1 MTDNE
6 RQKWKAVLSNPDN
19 QDILA
24 IFEDASRP
32 LHLNELAERL
42 VKKNETVMSS
52 DEYEYHLKRKQ
63 ITLYHN
69 SLPKLADFGFID
81 YDQEANVVTSRNDAM
96 TDIDWYEEDM
106 FAELIARFETDRQ
119 SDENS
124 IGILE
129 DRQAALEYGRQL
141 TDEAEEELFCMYVS
155 TDLLEEKCLCH
166 AKDAIDRGVEIYLG
180 SQNPTV
186 RDLTRKHLPGVTLWE
201 PQRGWLNTPSRYPKV
216 GRLVLVDRRKVMLAI
231 LDEPNSG
238 DKHPNETV
246 MVGKGEDNPLV
257 VLVRELLGPRLDHL
271 DYQSAD
277 FQKELHS

>member
-6 RQKWKAVLSNPDN
+6 RQKWKTVLSNPDN
-19 QDILA
+19 QDTLA
-24 IFEDASRP
+24 ILEDASRP

-42 VKKNETVMSS
+42 VKQNETVMSS
-52 DEYEYHLKRKQ
+52 DEYEHHLKRKQ

-96 TDIDWYEEDM
+96 LDIDWHEEDM

-124 IGILE
+124 IGTLE
-129 DRQAALEYGRQL
+129 GRQAALEYGRQL
-141 TDEAEEELFCMYVS
+141 ADEAEEELFCMFVS

-166 AKDAIDRGVEIYLG
+166 AEDAIDRGVEIYVG
-180 SQNPTV
+180 SQNSTV
-186 RDLTRKHLPGVTLWE
+186 RDLIRSHLPEVTLWE

-216 GRLVLVDRRKVMLAI
+216 GRLVLVDRQKVMLAI
-231 LDEPNSG
+231 LDEPNSDG
-238 DKHPNETV
+238 KHPKETV

>member
-1 MTDNE
+1 MTHNE
-6 RQKWKAVLSNPDN
+6 RQRWKAVLANPDN
-19 QDILA
+19 EEILA
-24 IFEDASRP
+24 ILEDASRP

-42 VKKNETVMSS
+42 VKQNETVMGS
-52 DEYEYHLKRKQ
+52 DEYEHHLKREQ
-63 ITLYHN
+63 AALYHN

-96 TDIDWYEEDM
+96 IDIDWYEKDM
-106 FAELIARFETDRQ
+106 FAELLARFETDRQ

-129 DRQAALEYGRQL
+129 GRQAALEYGRQL
-141 TDEAEEELFCMYVS
+141 ADEAEEELFCMFVS

-166 AKDAIDRGVEIYLG
+166 AADAIDRGVEIYLG
-180 SQNPTV
+180 SRNPDV
-186 RDLTRKHLPGVTLWE
+186 RELTRKYLPEVTFWE
-201 PQRGWLNTPSRYPKV
+201 PQRGWLNTPSGYPKI
-216 GRLVLVDRRKVMLAI
+216 GRLVLADRRKVMLAI
-231 LDEPNSG
+231 LDEPNSD
-238 DKHPNETV
+238 DKHPKETV

-277 FQKELHS
+277 FRSELYS